1 MPRSPKSSTP
11 GSARER
17 ILTYLRQNGG
27 RVSSPDGLGLTAEMA
42 VATGYGQ
49 VAALNAML
57 VRLESEGVI
66 KRVVRGKRTLSIALA
81 GRRSSP
87 KRTSATLTTRSA
99 STGRSSRS
107 STKQPSAAGRPRRGA
122 AKSVADELASLSR
135 DIEALA
141 RKVRQLQK
149 AVTV

>member
-1 MPRSPKSSTP
+1 MPRTTRSGAPAP
-11 GSARER
+11 ARER
-17 ILTYLRQNGG
+17 ILTYLRQHGG
-27 RVSSPDGLGLTAEMA
+27 RVESPDGLGLTAEMA
-42 VATGYGQ
+42 AATGYGQ

-57 VRLESEGVI
+57 VRLEGEGVI

-87 KRTSATLTTRSA
+87 KRTSATATTRSP

-107 STKQPSAAGRPRRGA
+107 STMQLAAAGRPRRGA
-122 AKSVADELASLSR
+122 GKSVADELASLSR

-141 RKVRQLQK
+141 RKVRTLQK
-149 AVTV
+149 AVTA